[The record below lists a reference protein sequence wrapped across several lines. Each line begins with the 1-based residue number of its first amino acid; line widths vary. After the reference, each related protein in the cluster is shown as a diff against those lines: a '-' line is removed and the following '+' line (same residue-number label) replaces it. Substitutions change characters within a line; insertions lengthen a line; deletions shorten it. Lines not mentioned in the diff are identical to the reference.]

1 MYTPCLICMYIRC
14 VTMPL
19 LNYYFYFYFLMI
31 DRGYRRKHVA
41 SKKGPSQ
48 YFTYFINKAYLTHSR
63 FANMIYEWQLHIT
76 ISQKSTTKTL
86 IHYTSLSQLAGMT
99 YALPRSSP
107 IVLASAAWKRHWNGN
122 ELWNL
127 GSEFTPAKMDG
138 WNTSLSYWEAKFYLD
153 EAVLHIFSSHL

>member
-48 YFTYFINKAYLTHSR
+48 YFIYFTNKAYLTHSR
-63 FANMIYEWQLHIT
+63 FTNMIYEWQLHIM

-86 IHYTSLSQLAGMT
+86 IHYTSLSQLAGIT
-99 YALPRSSP
+99 YDLPRSSP

-127 GSEFTPAKMDG
+127 GQPFVFRYQGGPDVWEQHLP
-138 WNTSLSYWEAKFYLD
+138 SLN
-153 EAVLHIFSSHL
+153 